1 MVATSPVRRSW
12 LEQMVPL
19 RRQVLL
25 VAFVAALVAIGA
37 NALLYACR
45 NANPLIGAD
54 AWYFVG
60 SIVRKAAQG
69 DLTLG
74 DLFAKRS
81 AFDHSQPL
89 RKLVL
94 LFHYRVFDLDFGIEA
109 IVGVLAAFANLGV
122 VWGIMRPASRS
133 RNPAV
138 AACVFAALAAVY
150 LSLNASVVFDWPL
163 LTLAYTGHAFVLC
176 FFLACWWAFTESTPG
191 RLVLLAIAAFAMDVV
206 VDDTGLM
213 ATLAAALAVV
223 AAGARDR
230 QWARAIR
237 VVVTVLATYVV
248 YLLFWRWI
256 SAPYPAA
263 DGTQPGAGVLLGLLW
278 EHADHAQEALLA
290 PFSAAVAHPM
300 QMRPMLGRA
309 TGVAS
314 VAVAMVVVAA
324 HAWFWWCAWRGKRN
338 RVAFVATGLML
349 MFYGLV
355 AGILLVRGGQHGL
368 EYLWQPRYVIIY
380 QWNIVALLMMGASQ
394 LPLAEAS
401 PTPRSAAWP
410 ALLACVAIALLVLQL
425 PLSRH
430 SWSGTRYRSANQQRT
445 ALALGA
451 LARRAMRSNA
461 DPSLVVGD
469 CRLQP
474 QCRSEVVR
482 FLKSNRLNVFSPA
495 FQARNRLYPDARA
508 LPRLRSKGIPGG
520 VQHLVQPVVQPHP

>member
-1 MVATSPVRRSW
+1 MAAISPDRGLW
-12 LEQMVPL
+12 LEPLVPL

-60 SIVRKAAQG
+60 SIVRKASEG

-94 LFHYRVFDLDFGIEA
+94 LFHYRIFDLDFGVEA
-109 IVGVLAAFANLGV
+109 IVGVLAAFANLGL
-122 VWGIMRPASRS
+122 VWGIMRPATRS
-133 RNPAV
+133 RHPAV
-138 AACVFAALAAVY
+138 AACAFAALAAVY
-150 LSLNASVVFDWPL
+150 LSLNASVVFDWSL

-176 FFLACWWAFTESTPG
+176 FFLACWWALTGTTPG
-191 RLVLLAIAAFAMDVV
+191 RLALLAIAALAMDVV
-206 VDDTGLM
+206 VDDTGLV

-223 AAGARDR
+223 MAGARDR
-230 QWARAIR
+230 QWSRATR
-237 VVVTVLATYVV
+237 VVATALATYMA
-248 YLLFWRWI
+248 YLLLWRWI
-256 SAPYPAA
+256 STPYPAA
-263 DGTQPGAGVLLGLLW
+263 VEAQPGLGTLLGLLW
-278 EHADHAQEALLA
+278 DRAGHGQQALLA

-300 QMRPMLGRA
+300 QMRPMIGQA

-314 VAVAMVVVAA
+314 VAVALVVVVA

-338 RVAFVATGLML
+338 RVAFVASGLML

-355 AGILLVRGGQHGL
+355 AGILVVRGSQHGL
-368 EYLWQPRYVIIY
+368 EYLWRPHYVVIY

-394 LPLAEAS
+394 LPVTEATS
-401 PTPRSAAWP
+401 TRRSVGWP
-410 ALLACVAIALLVLQL
+410 ALLACVAIALLLLQL

-430 SWSGTRYRSANQQRT
+430 SWSGARYRSANQQRT
-445 ALALGA
+445 ALSLGA
-451 LARRAMRSNA
+451 LGRRAMRGEA
-461 DPSLVVGD
+461 DPSLVVVD
-469 CRLQP
+469 CRLHQE
-474 QCRSEVVR
+474 CTSEVVR
-482 FLKSNRLNVFSPA
+482 FLKANRLNIFSPA

-508 LPRLRSKGIPGG
+508 LPRLRPKSVRGG